1 MSSQSSPS
9 LSPVH
14 CGRRSHWSRRGL
26 LQTLAGGTLLSPVS
40 RLLAEGAESPT
51 ADPARPRSVILL
63 WLQGGPSQLET
74 FDPHPASPGGGLVK
88 PIPTSAPGLQIADTL
103 PRLAE
108 QMHSLALLRSV
119 VGNEG
124 DHERAVYQI
133 KSGYRPDPTL
143 VHPAF
148 GAILCHQSD
157 LGAEIPRHISIL
169 PAGSPGRGGYLSAQ
183 YDAFQV
189 NDPASPVP
197 DVQRGIETARYDARI
212 KDLMDVLE
220 PRFARRR
227 LVDLD
232 RARTMHVATTRSA
245 LTMMTSDQ
253 LAAFDLQVEPAE
265 LRESFGDT
273 PFGRGCLAA
282 IRLIE
287 VGVRCVEVTL
297 TGWDSHINNHALQTA
312 GCSALDP
319 AAAALIEELR
329 RRDLLD
335 TTLVVIAGEFGRTP
349 SINPAEGRDHWVHG
363 FSIALGG
370 CGIRGGVVHG
380 ETAAERNPD
389 DPAAGIKDPVSVADV
404 HATMLSALGI
414 DPELEL
420 QTPIKRPMK
429 LSEGTPIAG
438 LIDRD
443 RLKA

>member
-1 MSSQSSPS
+1 MTPRTSSPI
-9 LSPVH
+9 SPVH
-14 CGRRSHWSRRGL
+14 CGRSSHWSRRGL

-40 RLLAEGAESPT
+40 RLLAEATKSPT
-51 ADPARPRSVILL
+51 SDPARPRSVILL

-74 FDPHPASPGGGLVK
+74 FDPHPEAKHGGLVK
-88 PIPTSAPGLQIADTL
+88 RIATSVSGLQIADTL

-124 DHERAVYQI
+124 DHERAIYQI

-157 LGAEIPRHISIL
+157 HGAEIPRHISIL
-169 PAGSPGRGGYLSAQ
+169 PSGSPGRGGYLGAKH
-183 YDAFQV
+183 DAFQV

-197 DVQRGIETARYDARI
+197 DVQRGIDTARYETRI
-212 KDLMDVLE
+212 KDLMEVLE

-232 RARTMHVATTRSA
+232 RSRTMHVATTQSA

-253 LAAFDLQVEPAE
+253 LAAFDLQSESAK

-297 TGWDSHINNHALQTA
+297 PGWDSHINNHALQTA
-312 GCSALDP
+312 GCGSLDP
-319 AAAALIEELR
+319 AAASLIEELR

-349 SINPAEGRDHWVHG
+349 GINPAEGRDHWVHG

-389 DPAAGIKDPVSVADV
+389 DPAAGVQDPVGIADV
-404 HATMLSALGI
+404 HATMLAALGI
-414 DPELEL
+414 DPALEL
-420 QTPIKRPMK
+420 QTPIQRPMK

-443 RLKA
+443 RLKG